1 MEAIGKRD
9 EKNNAFAKHLAIYHP
24 DQAGNKEAFEFRLEE
39 LHNKPLSR
47 PCSESDYIHRSS
59 SQIQMNSKAEWHQP
73 AVPRVVVTTELEDQR
88 LQAGGR
94 RTRGR
99 A

>member
-9 EKNNAFAKHLAIYHP
+9 ENNAFAKHLAIYHP

-39 LHNKPLSR
+39 LHNKPISR
-47 PCSESDYIHRSS
+47 LCSESDYIHRSS
-59 SQIQMNSKAEWHQP
+59 SQIQMNSKAKRHQP
-73 AVPRVVVTTELEDQR
+73 AAPGVVVARELEDQR
-88 LQAGGR
+88 QQAGGR
-94 RTRGR
+94 RTRGG